1 MAEAHV
7 FVNITR
13 ESVVYA
19 PDGRTVDSEARIT
32 ANPGS
37 PSIKALVAQGVLL
50 DEGPEAGDAPDAEAG
65 EAPDAEPED
74 APADETVEGA

>member
-37 PSIKALVAQGVLL
+37 PAIKSLVAQGVLL
-50 DEGPEAGDAPDAEAG
+50 DEGPEAGAPDAEAG
-65 EAPDAEPED
+65 DAADAAPDD